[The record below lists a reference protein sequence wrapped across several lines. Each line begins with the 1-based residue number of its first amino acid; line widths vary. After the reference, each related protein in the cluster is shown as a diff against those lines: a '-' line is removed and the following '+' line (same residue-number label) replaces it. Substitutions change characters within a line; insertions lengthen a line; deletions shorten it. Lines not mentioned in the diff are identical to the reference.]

1 MKLIRTVFIASILS
15 FFSCSSEM
23 TYEQKV
29 SKYLELSNK
38 SSSLIEEGKYKES
51 IDYSKAAIDIT
62 DTLPAAIY
70 LKGLA
75 LLKLNKLEEAEEDFS
90 KVIEIEGYSSKAYK
104 ERAKVYFKTGDSD
117 FIDDIDTFLENH
129 PENEEAH
136 ILRRDYLEKKG
147 DYDGAIN
154 EYSLAIT
161 KHKDSIELL
170 NKRANLYFKNGD
182 YQKSVQDYEMILK
195 KDPENKKVKARKAEI
210 LALMDTNGNRNIF
223 IAILISIYLIY
234 GSLSYFILKP
244 LVAKKAITQIGGELE
259 VSKDPLIWLLPILL
273 TSLFVYF
280 LYNDLIPKF

>member
-1 MKLIRTVFIASILS
+1 MKLIRTVFIAFILS

-38 SSSLIEEGKYKES
+38 SSSLIQEGKYKES

-62 DTLPAAIY
+62 DTLPSAIY

-75 LLKLNKLEEAEEDFS
+75 LLELNKLEEAEEDFS
-90 KVIEIEGYSSKAYK
+90 KVIEIEGDSSKAYK
-104 ERAKVYFKTGDSD
+104 ERAKIYFKTGDSD

-170 NKRANLYFKNGD
+170 VKRAGLYFKNGD
-182 YQKSVQDYEMILK
+182 YQKSVQDYEKILK
-195 KDPENKKVKARKAEI
+195 KDPENKEVKARKVEI
-210 LALMDTNGNRNIF
+210 LALMDTNENRNIF
-223 IAILISIYLIY
+223 ITILVSIYLIY
-234 GSLSYFILKP
+234 GGLSYFIFKP
-244 LVAKKAITQIGGELE
+244 LVAKKAMTQIGGELE

-273 TSLFVYF
+273 TSLFVYI